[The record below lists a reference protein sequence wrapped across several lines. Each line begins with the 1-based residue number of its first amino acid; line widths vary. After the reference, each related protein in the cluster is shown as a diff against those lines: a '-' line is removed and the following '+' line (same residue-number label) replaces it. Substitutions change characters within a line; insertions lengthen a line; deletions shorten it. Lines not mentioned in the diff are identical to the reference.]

1 MGGGP
6 RTANRKHL
14 SPGDKAIFYLAG
26 PNNQTFVAAAAL
38 ASPTYEDEAARA
50 NLFSDPTTYRIDL
63 SDIVSFSKPIPR
75 RSIAG
80 LEWAPVMNGTSRI
93 SAEDYQRILNADGL
107 APAIPSMPSTHEGED
122 TASFYLERYL
132 EDFIVDNWSSIFG
145 NTLTIYTDKDNN
157 VGRQY
162 YTQEVGYIDIL
173 AQDKQGNF
181 VVIELKK
188 GRKDDEVIGQVLRYI
203 GWVRRNLAKPSQEV
217 RGMIIVGDRSPKLSY
232 ALQEVASKIDVK
244 VYRLSF
250 GLEAY

>member
-1 MGGGP
+1 MQHYIFLVSDQTVGTAKQSANEIFTKLVIEHNIWGVGP

-26 PNNQTFVAAAAL
+26 PNNQTFVGAATL
-38 ASPTYEDEAARA
+38 ASSAYENEVSRA
-50 NLFSDPTTYRIDL
+50 SLFVDNTTFRIDL
-63 SDIVSFSKPIPR
+63 TEVTPFSKPIPR
-75 RSIAG
+75 RSVLG

-107 APAIPSMPSTHEGED
+107 APAISSLPIAHEGED

-157 VGRQY
+157 IGRQY

-181 VVIELKK
+181 IMDPIIWTVKRSRIK
-188 GRKDDEVIGQVLRYI
+188 
-203 GWVRRNLAKPSQEV
+203 SQESHAKT
-217 RGMIIVGDRSPKLSY
+217 I
-232 ALQEVASKIDVK
+232 
-244 VYRLSF
+244 
-250 GLEAY
+250 